1 MPQFQTIE
9 QAFEWFLENVFPE
22 LPTEDKRKLKDA
34 KYSFY
39 KDGLKVSTIRMKRIL
54 SEYGNFHT
62 YHVFD
67 PK

>member
-9 QAFEWFLENVFPE
+9 QAFEWFLENTFPE

-39 KDGLKVSTIRMKRIL
+39 KEGLKVSTIRMKRIL
-54 SEYGNFHT
+54 NEYGDFHT

>member
-9 QAFEWFLENVFPE
+9 EAFEWFLENTFPE

-34 KYSFY
+34 KYAFY

-54 SEYGNFHT
+54 SEYGNFET
-62 YHVFD
+62 YHIFD